1 MTGSAFPDTYP
12 FGGVQV
18 ELNEC
23 FALLATANA
32 RVAPVLSKHRQILP
46 RLESNAVFRI
56 CLDLLHI

>member
-1 MTGSAFPDTYP
+1 LVGSINRSAFPDTYP

-32 RVAPVLSKHRQILP
+32 RVAPVLSKQADFAAAGI
-46 RLESNAVFRI
+46 ECGVSNMP
-56 CLDLLHI
+56 